1 MVRAAAD
8 GQQFVSAR
16 QWSSS
21 LAALSIRRAGDLNA
35 RTSSLFTEQAAG
47 WFYILKSRPELKRRE

>member
-21 LAALSIRRAGDLNA
+21 LAARSIRRAGGLNDGRDL
-35 RTSSLFTEQAAG
+35 LFIERSDQQLAQRFGAP
-47 WFYILKSRPELKRRE
+47 FI